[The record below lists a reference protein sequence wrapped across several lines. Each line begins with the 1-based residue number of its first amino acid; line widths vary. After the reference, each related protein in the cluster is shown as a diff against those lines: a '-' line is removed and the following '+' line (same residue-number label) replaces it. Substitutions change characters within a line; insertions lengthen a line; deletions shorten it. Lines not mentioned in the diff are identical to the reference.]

1 MINKPIQLISLLALL
16 IFLAVPASAADT
28 SVSSAAQISV
38 ISYESN
44 PSVLMKG
51 DIATV
56 KVIVKNTGTENVDIK
71 RATILTKDLNILN
84 EQSYATVGAIGPD
97 VSKEFVFTLKAKSDG
112 IFYPRFYLD
121 FSNGGSLGYPLMTK
135 VESSPIE
142 LSVLEKPD
150 VFQKDVKS
158 NVKLVV
164 GNPRENTVNGVI
176 IKPVSDSASFTQTS
190 IFVGKLDPNENRE
203 IEIETI
209 PSKDGEIKFI
219 AEYRNG
225 INIHETEKT
234 IPLILGE
241 DKKSA
246 DPVVNNIEI
255 QTTGKGYRVS
265 GDVTNAGLK
274 NAKSVVVTTKS
285 PAVPIEPNRLYVI
298 GELEPDDF
306 SGFDV
311 DFIVEEQDFVPLL
324 IQYKD
329 EDGNDYTKTI
339 DIKLKD
345 SSLSLKGQDNSDN
358 NDEGLPLVAIILIIA
373 IIAVICGAIYYSWKK

>member
-311 DFIVEEQDFVPLL
+311 DFIVEEQDFAPLL

-345 SSLSLKGQDNSDN
+345 RSLSFKNQDKSENS
-358 NDEGLPLVAIILIIA
+358 DEGLPLVAIILIIA

>member
-311 DFIVEEQDFVPLL
+311 DFIVEEQDFAPLL

-345 SSLSLKGQDNSDN
+345 SSLSFKNQDKSENS
-358 NDEGLPLVAIILIIA
+358 DEGLPLVAIILIIA

>member
-38 ISYESN
+38 ISYESD

-135 VESSPIE
+135 IESSPIE

-311 DFIVEEQDFVPLL
+311 DFIVEEQDFAPLL

-345 SSLSLKGQDNSDN
+345 SSLSFKNQDKSENS
-358 NDEGLPLVAIILIIA
+358 DEGLPLVAIILIIA

>member
-311 DFIVEEQDFVPLL
+311 DFIVEEQDFAPLL

-345 SSLSLKGQDNSDN
+345 SSLSLKGQDKSENS
-358 NDEGLPLVAIILIIA
+358 DEGLPLVAIILIIA
-373 IIAVICGAIYYSWKK
+373 IIVVICGAIYYSWKK

>member
-38 ISYESN
+38 ISYESD

-311 DFIVEEQDFVPLL
+311 DFIVEEQDFAPLL

-345 SSLSLKGQDNSDN
+345 SSLSFKNQDKSENS
-358 NDEGLPLVAIILIIA
+358 DEGLPLVAIILIIA